1 MVKLLVNYKYTY
13 FYFYCKGSVEI
24 MLIRYI
30 IIWFIVLGFLPN
42 NAKLQEP
49 AEPKGMK
56 AIQFIDLDKDGQN
69 EAIATYKLLNEVPE
83 IHLLILKK
91 VNKQWIKVETLKA
104 NGYALD
110 RVSFEDIDCDGIAEV
125 LLGCK
130 VGGIWNGINVYKV
143 GPKGYRKV
151 YSNIYSE
158 IIIEEDKQKVH

>member
-1 MVKLLVNYKYTY
+1 
-13 FYFYCKGSVEI
+13 

-49 AEPKGMK
+49 TEPKGSK
-56 AIQFIDLDKDGQN
+56 AIQFIDLDKDGKS

-91 VNKQWIKVETLKA
+91 VNRQWMKVETLKA

-110 RVSFEDIDCDGIAEV
+110 RVSFEDIDCDGVAEV

-130 VGGIWNGINVYKV
+130 VGGIWNGINVYKAS
-143 GPKGYRKV
+143 PKGYKKI

-158 IIIEEDKQKVH
+158 IIIEEEQNKQKVR